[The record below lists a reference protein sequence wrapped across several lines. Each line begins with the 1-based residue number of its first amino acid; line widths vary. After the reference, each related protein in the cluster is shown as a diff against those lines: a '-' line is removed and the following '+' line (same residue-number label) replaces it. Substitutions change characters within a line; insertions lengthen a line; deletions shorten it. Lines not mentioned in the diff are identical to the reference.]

1 MMHVAHLL
9 CSQHSGPMLGQL
21 RSMRATLKAKGAS
34 LDEANTREAGQ
45 GSATAATVQTDV
57 RARVSIYTDG
67 QWSGDVRGDYHT
79 WTFEVVNARGLTHGW
94 KVCSAS
100 MSDPFE

>member
-1 MMHVAHLL
+1 MM
-9 CSQHSGPMLGQL
+9 GQL
-21 RSMRATLKAKGAS
+21 RSMRVTLKAKGAS
-34 LDEANTREAGQ
+34 LDEANSREAGQ
-45 GSATAATVQTDV
+45 GSGTAATVQTDV

-67 QWSGDVRGDYHT
+67 QWWGDVRGDYHT
-79 WTFEVVNARGLTHGW
+79 WTFQVVNARGLIHGW